1 MAKDKKAVTKMSVA
15 DCLGND
21 GPLPTVPWG
30 DKAVKVYRNCP
41 EVVGHMEV
49 EVARQV
55 RASLKR
61 LEPAYDPDE
70 YAVKVREVEDGL
82 VANHHAFGGPM
93 FMAHLTG
100 PDALP
105 LILLACVKPGCPEY
119 TLADA
124 RRAIGEHRAAV
135 MDALVV
141 AVPSFF
147 AAGADQRGI
156 SPAQLAPLVDKLVAG
171 IRKANGSSPS
181 SSPTTS

>member
-1 MAKDKKAVTKMSVA
+1 MAGKKTEKKMSVA

-21 GPLPTVPWG
+21 GPLPTIPWG
-30 DKAVKVYRNCP
+30 DQTVKVFRNCP
-41 EVVGHMEV
+41 EVVGHMET

-55 RASLKR
+55 RANLKK
-61 LEPAYDPDE
+61 LGAVYDPDE
-70 YAVKVREVEDGL
+70 YAVKVKEVEDGL
-82 VANHHAFGGPM
+82 VANHHAFGGPW

-100 PDALP
+100 PDALA
-105 LILLACVKPGCPEY
+105 LILLACVKPGCDGY

-124 RRAIGEHRAAV
+124 RRAIGGDRAAV

-141 AVPSFF
+141 AVPGFF

-171 IRKANGSSPS
+171 IRRAKGSSPS
-181 SSPTTS
+181 SPPTTS